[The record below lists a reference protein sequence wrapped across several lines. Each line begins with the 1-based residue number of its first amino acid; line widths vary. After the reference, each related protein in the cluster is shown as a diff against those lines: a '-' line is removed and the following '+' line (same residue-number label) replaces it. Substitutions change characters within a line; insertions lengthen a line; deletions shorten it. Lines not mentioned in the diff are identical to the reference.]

1 MRVVARIS
9 VVKNLGEC
17 MKYLLIVL
25 VLSLSGCVGYVHD
38 GGYYHDDGYHG
49 PHDNRNG
56 GFCPP
61 GQAKKGNC

>member
-1 MRVVARIS
+1 
-9 VVKNLGEC
+9 
-17 MKYLLIVL
+17 MKRLVLLVL
-25 VLSLSGCVGYVHD
+25 VMSVLSGCVVYPNSH
-38 GGYYHDDGYHG
+38 